1 MASTSKSPTVEEDW
15 ESASSVSSH
24 DDEEHPTAR
33 VSAKR
38 PTGASIRT
46 LPAPTT
52 VPNKTPPKGL
62 DQPIEKP
69 FTRLNSGT
77 YLHDRPEK
85 DVFRLLI
92 DVYRMRVEDEYKF
105 AGDVDEDSIYSGNQ
119 GMDGTQGFRRFLK
132 KAEHRKRNLLPDWWS
147 DAKREECIRFGKTG
161 GGKWSRLNR
170 AVEKSD
176 IIEHYGDTQFP
187 AQLRMLG
194 EAVYGNVPWVGGAS
208 AAENGRMMQA
218 LEEKGGYLMRLSG

>member
-15 ESASSVSSH
+15 KPPPAKDKPLLKCGACKSTPYCSRECQKADWRIHKNICGKPAAS
-24 DDEEHPTAR
+24 T
-33 VSAKR
+33 K
-38 PTGASIRT
+38 
-46 LPAPTT
+46 
-52 VPNKTPPKGL
+52 
-62 DQPIEKP
+62 PIEKP
-69 FTRLNSGT
+69 FTRLNNGT

-105 AGDVDEDSIYSGNQ
+105 AGNVDEDSIYSGNE

-132 KAEHRKRNLLPDWWS
+132 KVEQRKRNLLPDWWS

-176 IIEHYGDTQFP
+176 IIEHYDTQFP

-218 LEEKGGYLMRLSG
+218 LEEKGGYLMHLSG